1 MVRVGQIY
9 TNYNKIYAVT
19 RVDDRAYVITNDGRG
34 SARSCADVNKMT
46 LLARYPT
53 WQEAVCSKEFLG
65 EQE

>member
-53 WQEAVCSKEFLG
+53 WQEAVNSAEFKG
-65 EQE
+65 E